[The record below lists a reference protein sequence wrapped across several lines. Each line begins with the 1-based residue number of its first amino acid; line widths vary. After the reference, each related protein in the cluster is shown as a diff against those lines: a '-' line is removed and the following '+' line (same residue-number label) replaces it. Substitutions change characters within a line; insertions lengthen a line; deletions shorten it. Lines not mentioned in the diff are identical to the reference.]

1 MFHLLVVVG
10 IFGLVASFHGL
21 VLVAGRATFEMGRM
35 GYLPRR
41 LGRVLP
47 SRRTP
52 AAALLAN
59 MAIGLIALW
68 SGRTAEIIVIAVF
81 GALTMYAVSM
91 GAFFRLRR
99 KEPLLARPFRTPF
112 VPLVPAVALVLSLAC
127 LAALFWYNRVL
138 GLVYLGVLAAGVAWF
153 RAVVRPGLAR

>member
-1 MFHLLVVVG
+1 
-10 IFGLVASFHGL
+10 
-21 VLVAGRATFEMGRM
+21 
-35 GYLPRR
+35 
-41 LGRVLP
+41 
-47 SRRTP
+47 
-52 AAALLAN
+52 